1 MTVYISEG
9 NLFTLEHVSSYA
21 HGCNCEGAMG
31 KGIAL
36 QFKEKFPEMYHQ
48 YRNLCRQG
56 KFTPGE
62 VFAYSY
68 GKGWVYNLAT
78 ELTWRQ
84 GARLEFIEKA
94 LSRMLE
100 MASRTGVQE
109 IGLPAI
115 GAGLGKLEWKD
126 VKEVIEKT
134 AGSFPGVTLYVVEK
148 YRP

>member
-1 MTVYISEG
+1 
-9 NLFTLEHVSSYA
+9 
-21 HGCNCEGAMG
+21 
-31 KGIAL
+31 
-36 QFKEKFPEMYHQ
+36 
-48 YRNLCRQG
+48 
-56 KFTPGE
+56 
-62 VFAYSY
+62 
-68 GKGWVYNLAT
+68 
-78 ELTWRQ
+78 
-84 GARLEFIEKA
+84 
-94 LSRMLE
+94 MLE